1 MPGKSKNRDASPRVY
16 YRCFFVLTGNV
27 TLVAKVYWR
36 IVHY

>member
-1 MPGKSKNRDASPRVY
+1 MTTAADRPFRAIRLGS
-16 YRCFFVLTGNV
+16 V